1 MNILY
6 FWNIYLDA
14 MKTVNSLFLLLLF
27 SVTLSAQQT
36 QKDSTQI
43 YYLIGNDSILRTS
56 LELDEV
62 VLTGVK
68 KDKDDE
74 ERKKF
79 LLLQR
84 RVLKVYPYAKTTAD
98 NLIML
103 QKNMAKLKSE
113 KEKKRYYK
121 IVENYLENEFEG
133 QLKKLSRK
141 EGQILVKLIYRQTGK
156 TTYELIKELKS
167 GFKAYVSNN
176 TAKMFDISLKEQY
189 NPFDV
194 TEDFLIESIL
204 IIAFNESRL
213 VKQPPANDINYAEL
227 SAVWKEKIEK
237 SKAIKAAREAN
248 SSN

>member
-1 MNILY
+1 
-6 FWNIYLDA
+6 
-14 MKTVNSLFLLLLF
+14 MKVVKSLLIILLF
-27 SVTLSAQQT
+27 SITVSAQET

-103 QKNMAKLKSE
+103 NKNMAKLKTE
-113 KEKKRYYK
+113 REKKRYFK
-121 IVENYLENEFEG
+121 IVENYLENEFEA

-176 TAKMFDISLKEQY
+176 TAKLFDISLKEQY

-204 IIAFNESRL
+204 IRAFNENRL
-213 VKQPPANDINYAEL
+213 VKQSPAKGIDYSEL
-227 SAVWKEKIEK
+227 SRVWKEKIEK
-237 SKAIKAAREAN
+237 SKALKAAREAKT
-248 SSN
+248 SN

>member
-1 MNILY
+1 
-6 FWNIYLDA
+6 
-14 MKTVNSLFLLLLF
+14 MKSLKFLFLLMFF
-27 SVTLSAQQT
+27 SVTLSAQVT
-36 QKDSTQI
+36 HKDSVQI
-43 YYLIGNDSILRTS
+43 YYLIGNDSILRTT

-74 ERKKF
+74 EQKKF

-98 NLIML
+98 NLLML
-103 QKNMAKLKSE
+103 QKNMSKMKTE
-113 KEKKRYYK
+113 REKKRYFK
-121 IVENYLENEFEG
+121 IVENYLQNEFEG

-156 TTYELIKELKS
+156 TTYILIKDLKS
-167 GFKAYVSNN
+167 GFKAYVSST
-176 TAKMFDISLKEQY
+176 TAKMFDIDLKEQY

-204 IIAFNESRL
+204 IKAFNENRL
-213 VKQPPANDINYAEL
+213 VNQSAAIDINYSDL
-227 SAVWKEKIEK
+227 SNSWKEKVEK
-237 SKAIKAAREAN
+237 SKSAKAERVSKE
-248 SSN
+248 SN

>member
-1 MNILY
+1 MRVV
-6 FWNIYLDA
+6 
-14 MKTVNSLFLLLLF
+14 TSLFIFLLCSLTVF
-27 SVTLSAQQT
+27 SQET

-62 VLTGVK
+62 VITAVK
-68 KDKDDE
+68 NDKNSE

-98 NLIML
+98 NLVML
-103 QKNMAKLKSE
+103 NKNMAKLKSE
-113 KEKKRYYK
+113 KERKRYFK
-121 IVENYLENEFEG
+121 IVENYLENEFEA

-141 EGQILVKLIYRQTGK
+141 EGQVLVKLIYRQTGK

-176 TAKMFDISLKEQY
+176 TAKLFDLDLKEEFD
-189 NPFDV
+189 PFNV

-204 IIAFNESRL
+204 MKAFKEGRL
-213 VKQPPANDINYAEL
+213 AKQP
-227 SAVWKEKIEK
+227 SAVEIDHTELARVWSEKVEK
-237 SKAIKAAREAN
+237 SKAARAAKAAKEDN
-248 SSN
+248 

>member
-1 MNILY
+1 
-6 FWNIYLDA
+6 
-14 MKTVNSLFLLLLF
+14 MKVVKSLVVFLLF
-27 SVTLSAQQT
+27 SMSVSAQET
-36 QKDSTQI
+36 HKDSTQI

-56 LELDEV
+56 LELEEV
-62 VLTGVK
+62 VVTGVK
-68 KDKDDE
+68 KDKNDE

-98 NLIML
+98 NLMML
-103 QKNMAKLKSE
+103 QKNMAKMKTE
-113 KEKKRYYK
+113 KEKKRYFK

-156 TTYELIKELKS
+156 TTYTLIKDLKS

-176 TAKMFDISLKEQY
+176 TAKLFDIDLKEQY

-204 IIAFNESRL
+204 IKAFNENRL
-213 VKQPPANDINYAEL
+213 VKQSSATDINYSEL
-227 SAVWKEKIEK
+227 SRVWKEKVEK
-237 SKAIKAAREAN
+237 SKAAKAAREEKEAN
-248 SSN
+248 